1 MNAICGWLERKTFIP
16 KCQDSIM
23 VTDSNT
29 ETFKLKK
36 QLEYD
41 ALIQSLKSKYKDLS
55 TSDIINLLNQF

>member
-1 MNAICGWLERKTFIP
+1 
-16 KCQDSIM
+16 M